1 MLLALFVTVMT
12 VRQKGKGPLKID
24 ATLSLISENWLRHFS
39 AAPASNKVRTMEAID
54 EEASLALT
62 FCVCLS

>member
-24 ATLSLISENWLRHFS
+24 ATLSLISENCTVFFS
-39 AAPASNKVRTMEAID
+39 CTSV
-54 EEASLALT
+54 
-62 FCVCLS
+62 

>member
-24 ATLSLISENWLRHFS
+24 ATLSLISENWLRYFL
-39 AAPASNKVRTMEAID
+39 AAPASKRSGLEVID